1 MQLLLT
7 VNGMVHEV
15 EARPT
20 ARLLDVLRDQLGL
33 TGTKEGCAEGE
44 CGACTVIVDGK
55 AVNSCVMLAV
65 QARGKEVLTVE
76 GLAPDGELDLL
87 QQKFV
92 EYGAVQC
99 GYCTPGMLM
108 SAKAL
113 LMGNPV
119 PSEQDI
125 RIALAGNLC
134 RCTGYSAIVA
144 AVKAASGQEA
154 VPLME
159 LPGDAEELAAEV
171 VTDPETLAAACEVV
185 LADADGPLGAPCD
198 SAGPATGPAGREVSD
213 VAATK
218 VLPPRVWKSWWR
230 RWRRPRRR
238 PGCWP
243 AAPTWCALSAGPKAS
258 RTCSSIY
265 RDHRARLH
273 PPRRRV
279 APRRRPRHVHAAAVG
294 PAGPRARAVSQPR
307 SGAGRLDADPQRR
320 HHRRQHRQRVALR
333 RRGDGA
339 HRAGRRR
346 DHGRWRRDDE
356 HTSHRRR
363 AARPEPYGPAAR
375 RGDHRVLLP
384 GARGRSPLGVRQDRL
399 TDGGERRPAER
410 GAVVRFDAAAQ
421 ALTDVRV
428 ALGAVGETAFRAPS
442 LEQSLLGRAADE
454 ETARL
459 FAQGC
464 VLAVQES
471 IPGRYSLPYKQHA
484 ALGLAY
490 DAWNML
496 ALSAPCEPAWS

>member
-65 QARGKEVLTVE
+65 QARGKNILTVE

-154 VPLME
+154 APLME

-171 VTDPETLAAACEVV
+171 TTDPETLAAACEVV
-185 LADADGPLGAPCD
+185 QADAGGPLGAPCD
-198 SAGPATGPAGREVSD
+198 SAGPPPASE
-213 VAATK
+213 
-218 VLPPRVWKSWWR
+218 
-230 RWRRPRRR
+230 
-238 PGCWP
+238 
-243 AAPTWCALSAGPKAS
+243 
-258 RTCSSIY
+258 
-265 RDHRARLH
+265 
-273 PPRRRV
+273 
-279 APRRRPRHVHAAAVG
+279 
-294 PAGPRARAVSQPR
+294 
-307 SGAGRLDADPQRR
+307 
-320 HHRRQHRQRVALR
+320 
-333 RRGDGA
+333 
-339 HRAGRRR
+339 
-346 DHGRWRRDDE
+346 
-356 HTSHRRR
+356 
-363 AARPEPYGPAAR
+363 PE
-375 RGDHRVLLP
+375 
-384 GARGRSPLGVRQDRL
+384 
-399 TDGGERRPAER
+399 GGE
-410 GAVVRFDAAAQ
+410 
-421 ALTDVRV
+421 
-428 ALGAVGETAFRAPS
+428 
-442 LEQSLLGRAADE
+442 
-454 ETARL
+454 
-459 FAQGC
+459 
-464 VLAVQES
+464 
-471 IPGRYSLPYKQHA
+471 
-484 ALGLAY
+484 
-490 DAWNML
+490 
-496 ALSAPCEPAWS
+496 

>member
-44 CGACTVIVDGK
+44 CGACTVIVDGR

-65 QARGKEVLTVE
+65 QARGKEILTVE

-171 VTDPETLAAACEVV
+171 TTDPETLAAACEVV
-185 LADADGPLGAPCD
+185 QADADGPLGAPCD
-198 SAGPATGPAGREVSD
+198 SAGPAGVRAGRE
-213 VAATK
+213 
-218 VLPPRVWKSWWR
+218 
-230 RWRRPRRR
+230 
-238 PGCWP
+238 
-243 AAPTWCALSAGPKAS
+243 
-258 RTCSSIY
+258 
-265 RDHRARLH
+265 
-273 PPRRRV
+273 
-279 APRRRPRHVHAAAVG
+279 
-294 PAGPRARAVSQPR
+294 
-307 SGAGRLDADPQRR
+307 
-320 HHRRQHRQRVALR
+320 
-333 RRGDGA
+333 
-339 HRAGRRR
+339 
-346 DHGRWRRDDE
+346 
-356 HTSHRRR
+356 
-363 AARPEPYGPAAR
+363 
-375 RGDHRVLLP
+375 
-384 GARGRSPLGVRQDRL
+384 
-399 TDGGERRPAER
+399 
-410 GAVVRFDAAAQ
+410 
-421 ALTDVRV
+421 
-428 ALGAVGETAFRAPS
+428 
-442 LEQSLLGRAADE
+442 
-454 ETARL
+454 
-459 FAQGC
+459 
-464 VLAVQES
+464 
-471 IPGRYSLPYKQHA
+471 
-484 ALGLAY
+484 
-490 DAWNML
+490 
-496 ALSAPCEPAWS
+496 